1 MTQNKIIGDITH
13 AISECL
19 NFISKHDPQVYS
31 QLIFS
36 PYKKAIEKKL
46 ADIIYKLYHVDPK
59 ITFFF
64 RDIFGEEAKEQYAEK
79 IRQLNELF
87 VNRLKQTLAIVET
100 HRDRLNVYI
109 WGGWVQVN
117 PKTEV
122 NVTRRMYLNCD
133 PEYINIVIADLVKL
147 MLVGF
152 GHAHTPQIIFKF
164 PDPARVSKSMLI
176 RADKVVIYYG
186 DDPVTHEILRDWV
199 GSMAKFF
206 REHVPLFTRKER
218 EGVGFAY
225 EPPPEQQEYAKL
237 HTGEMTPFGGFMAL
251 VIARYLYAW
260 CQLHK
265 KIPHSGEIVRIAAE
279 IFEEKLIK
287 KHKYKF

>member
-1 MTQNKIIGDITH
+1 MTQTKIIGDITH

-31 QLIFS
+31 QLTLL
-36 PYKKAIEKKL
+36 PDKKAIEEKL
-46 ADIIYKLYHVDPK
+46 KDIIYKLYHVDPK
-59 ITFFF
+59 MTFFF

-87 VNRLKQTLAIVET
+87 VNRLKQALAIVEM
-100 HRDRLNVYI
+100 HRDRFNVDI
-109 WGGWVQVN
+109 DWWVQVN

-133 PEYINIVIADLVKL
+133 PEYISIVIADLVKL
-147 MLVGF
+147 MFVGF
-152 GHAHTPQIIFKF
+152 GHANTPQIIFKF
-164 PDPARVSKSMLI
+164 PNPARVSKSMLI

-199 GSMAKFF
+199 GSMAKFL

-237 HTGEMTPFGGFMAL
+237 HTGEMTSFGGFMAL

-260 CQLHK
+260 CQQYK
-265 KIPHSGEIVRIAAE
+265 KIPHGGEIVIIAAE